1 MQRIVDVEQFQSSVR
16 NSWIKVWSPRILSQ
30 AAVESQKN
38 KRLSKVMKDIPT
50 DESNAFSM

>member
-1 MQRIVDVEQFQSSVR
+1 MVNTNFVSGSCG
-16 NSWIKVWSPRILSQ
+16 
-30 AAVESQKN
+30 SQKN

>member
-1 MQRIVDVEQFQSSVR
+1 MQRIVDVEQFQSSVS
-16 NSWIKVWSPRILSQ
+16 NSWIKVWSPQILSQ